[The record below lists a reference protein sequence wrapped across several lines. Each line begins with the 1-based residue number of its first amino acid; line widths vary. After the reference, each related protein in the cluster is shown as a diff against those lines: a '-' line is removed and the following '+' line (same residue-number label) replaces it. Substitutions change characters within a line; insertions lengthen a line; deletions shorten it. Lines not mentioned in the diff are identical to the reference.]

1 MASGR
6 QLNQRRVF
14 LRRALFASSA
24 GVSGLL
30 WPSLLLAAGRVQ
42 MHGLR
47 TSVDGEITRLV
58 FDLDGPVEHALFTL
72 SNPDRVV
79 IDMRGVRFTGEL
91 PQTAPSGSPLRGLRH
106 AVRNDDDLRV
116 VLDLARP
123 ANPRSFLLRP
133 TDDARHRLVI
143 DLQQEGA
150 VAAPASPTS
159 PASQARSSEPDR
171 NPNVIVA
178 IDAGHGGRD
187 PGAIGP
193 AGTFEKDVVLSI
205 ARRLERLVAAEP
217 GMQPLM
223 IRTGDYF
230 LPLRERIER
239 ARAGHADV
247 FISIHADAAPNASAS
262 GSSVFILSERGA
274 SSEAARFLARRENEV
289 DSRLGAVTSDK
300 DDQLASVLLD
310 LSQTGTLESSNTLAD
325 SLIGELHRVGKVRS
339 PRVERAGFAVLRSP
353 DVPSVLVEAAFI
365 TNPQEER
372 RLRTTRF
379 QESLAEA
386 LLGGLRQ
393 YFSNHAPP
401 NTLLAERRNGNGGTQ
416 HVIRRGETLSGIASQ
431 YQLSVNQLRQHNR
444 LRGDVIRVGQVLEIP
459 GRGS

>member
-6 QLNQRRVF
+6 QINQRRVF

-24 GVSGLL
+24 GVTGLV

-42 MHGLR
+42 LHGLR

-91 PQTAPSGSPLRGLRH
+91 PQAELSGSPLRGLRH
-106 AVRNDDDLRV
+106 AVRNDNDFRV

-150 VAAPASPTS
+150 VASAAPASP
-159 PASQARSSEPDR
+159 ASQTRSSEPAR
-171 NPNVIVA
+171 NPDVIVA

-193 AGTFEKDVVLSI
+193 AGTFEKDIVLSI

-247 FISIHADAAPNASAS
+247 FVSIHADAAPNASAS

-274 SSEAARFLARRENEV
+274 SSEAARFLARRENEA
-289 DSRLGAVTSDK
+289 DSRLGLVTSDK
-300 DDQLASVLLD
+300 DDVLTSVLLD

-365 TNPQEER
+365 SNPQEER
-372 RLRTTRF
+372 KLRTTRF

-393 YFSNHAPP
+393 YFANHAPP

-431 YQLSVNQLRQHNR
+431 YQLSVNQLRRHNG
-444 LRGDVIRVGQVLEIP
+444 LRSDVIRVGQVLEIP